1 MIPTAKSIAKHTKE
15 NGIFILVLWL
25 LHVQSEVKELK
36 TQLIDCYQ
44 SQKASVLDRNS
55 NSQDPIQQKINQQ
68 LFILPKSDNDE
79 NENSEHFEV

>member
-1 MIPTAKSIAKHTKE
+1 MIPTAKTIAKYTKE

-25 LHVQSEVKELK
+25 LYVQAEVKELK

-44 SQKASVLDRNS
+44 TKATAVNNEPVNQLPVQSKFNS
-55 NSQDPIQQKINQQ
+55 Q

-79 NENSEHFEV
+79 KEDPEHFEV